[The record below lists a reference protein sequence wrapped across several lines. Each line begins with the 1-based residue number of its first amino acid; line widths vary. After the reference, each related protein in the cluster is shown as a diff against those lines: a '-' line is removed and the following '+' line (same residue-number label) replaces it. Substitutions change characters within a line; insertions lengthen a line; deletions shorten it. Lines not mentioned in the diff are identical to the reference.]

1 MRQFVAP
8 ESAWIPRSSMRRRRS
23 VCSPTRV
30 RGMDYRS
37 PTRFEAVRHSKLWS
51 MPVWRTDTLNLQRT
65 QSDKGM
71 HTMKVLAAALLSLA
85 AASAASAAPE
95 GRADSAAVALTAD
108 DVNAWLDGYMPYAL
122 HTGDI
127 AGAVVAVVKDGQIV
141 TERGFGYSNVEKRTP
156 VDPKLT
162 LFRPGS
168 VSKLFTWTAVMQQ
181 VEQGKIDL
189 DADVNQYLDFK
200 IPARDGKPV
209 TMRQLMQHVAGF
221 EEQAKGIMS
230 DDPKSPNFE
239 ALLKQWVPERVFVP
253 GTTPAYSNYGASLAG
268 YIVQRVSG
276 ESFDDYLD
284 KHIFAP
290 LDMTHSTFR
299 QPLPANLE
307 PLMSQCYSL
316 ASEPAKK
323 FEIIGPAPAGSL
335 SSPGEDMAHFM
346 IAHLQK
352 GEYHGNRILKAET
365 AEMMH
370 NSPLTILPP
379 LNRMELGFFETNI
392 NGREVIAH
400 LGDTQCFH
408 TSLHLFLKEGVG
420 FYVSFNTPGKA
431 GAVGGLRGALFEDF
445 ADRYFPPLENS
456 TTKVDAK
463 TSAEHAAML
472 DGHWENSRASQSSFL
487 AAVGLFGQTKAG
499 VNAKGELAVPF
510 NGLNGKPRHWVET
523 APYVWRDQDSH
534 ERLAAKVVDGKAVR
548 FSIDG
553 ISPFMVFDRVP
564 GSQDAAWLLPALYC
578 ALAALLLTAVFW
590 PVTAIVRRRFGA
602 GLALGPDALRA
613 YRLSKVGSIL
623 LLAGLGLWALTI
635 IRMFNDFNNL
645 SDKFNG
651 SLRFTQVFGILGFLL
666 GSAFIAWNLWTV
678 WKGARRWPAKV
689 WSIVLA
695 LSAFIV
701 LWIAFTFNLF
711 SFGIYF

>member
-1 MRQFVAP
+1 MRTFV
-8 ESAWIPRSSMRRRRS
+8 I
-23 VCSPTRV
+23 
-30 RGMDYRS
+30 
-37 PTRFEAVRHSKLWS
+37 
-51 MPVWRTDTLNLQRT
+51 
-65 QSDKGM
+65 
-71 HTMKVLAAALLSLA
+71 LAAALLTSSLTAAAQKNTPAAKAAPAAAASTAPAPTAAAPTPATPAASPPIALA
-85 AASAASAAPE
+85 AAP
-95 GRADSAAVALTAD
+95 LTAE

-122 HTGDI
+122 RTGDI

-141 TERGFGYSNVEKRTP
+141 TERGFGYADVAKRAP

-168 VSKLFTWTAVMQQ
+168 VSKLLTWTAVMQQ

-189 DADVNQYLDFK
+189 DGDVNQYIDFK

-209 TMRQLMQHVAGF
+209 TMRELMQHVAGF

-230 DDPKSPNFE
+230 DDPKALGFE
-239 ALLKQWVPERVFVP
+239 ALLKQWVPERVFAP
-253 GTTPAYSNYGASLAG
+253 GSTPAYSNYGASLAG

-290 LDMTHSTFR
+290 LDMTHSSFR

-307 PLMSQCYSL
+307 PLMSTCYSQ
-316 ASEPAKK
+316 ASEPPRK
-323 FEIIGPAPAGSL
+323 FEIVGPAPAGSL
-335 SSPGEDMAHFM
+335 SSPAEDMAHFM
-346 IAHLQK
+346 IAHLQN

-370 NSPLTILPP
+370 NSPLTLLPP

-420 FYVSFNTPGKA
+420 FYVSFNSPGKA
-431 GAVGGLRGALFEDF
+431 GAAGGLRGALFDDF
-445 ADRYFPPLENS
+445 ADRYFPAPQTS
-456 TTKVDAK
+456 AAKVDEK
-463 TSAEHAAML
+463 TAAAHAAML
-472 DGHWENSRASQSSFL
+472 KGRWVNSRGSQSSFL
-487 AAVGLFGQTKAG
+487 AAVGLFGQTKLS
-499 VNAKGELAVPF
+499 VNAKGELATPGK
-510 NGLNGKPRHWVET
+510 GLNGAPRHWVEI
-523 APYVWRDQDSH
+523 APYVWRDADGH

-548 FSIDG
+548 FSTDG

-564 GSQDAAWLLPALYC
+564 GNADSAWLLPAVYC
-578 ALAALLLTAVFW
+578 ALGALLLTAVFW

-602 GLALGPDALRA
+602 GLALGPEALRA
-613 YRLSKVGSIL
+613 YRLSKLGSIL
-623 LLAGLGLWALTI
+623 LLAGLGLWGLTI

-651 SLRFTQVFGILGFLL
+651 SLRFAQVFGILAFIL
-666 GSAFIAWNLWTV
+666 GSAFIGWNLWTV
-678 WKGARRWPAKV
+678 WQGTRRWPAKV

-701 LWIAFTFNLF
+701 LWVAFTFNLIG
-711 SFGIYF
+711 FGVYY

>member
-1 MRQFVAP
+1 
-8 ESAWIPRSSMRRRRS
+8 MRR
-23 VCSPTRV
+23 
-30 RGMDYRS
+30 
-37 PTRFEAVRHSKLWS
+37 FII
-51 MPVWRTDTLNLQRT
+51 
-65 QSDKGM
+65 
-71 HTMKVLAAALLSLA
+71 LAAALLTGLTAAAQKNTPAAKAAPAAAAATAA
-85 AASAASAAPE
+85 AASAPATAAP
-95 GRADSAAVALTAD
+95 AAGPTGATGPAAASLTAED
-108 DVNAWLDGYMPYAL
+108 LNAWLDGYMPYAL
-122 HTGDI
+122 RTGDI

-141 TERGFGYSNVEKRTP
+141 TERGFGYSDVAKRTP

-189 DADVNQYLDFK
+189 DADVNQYIDFK

-209 TMRQLMQHVAGF
+209 TMRELMQHVAGF

-230 DDPKSPNFE
+230 DDPKALGFE
-239 ALLKQWVPERVFVP
+239 ALLKQWVPERVFAP
-253 GTTPAYSNYGASLAG
+253 GSTPAYSNYGASLAG

-290 LDMTHSTFR
+290 LDMQHSTFR

-307 PLMSQCYSL
+307 PLMSKGYQR
-316 ASEPAKK
+316 ASEPAKLYE
-323 FEIIGPAPAGSL
+323 FVGPAPAGSL
-335 SSPGEDMAHFM
+335 AAPGEDMAHFM
-346 IAHLQK
+346 IAHLQN

-400 LGDTQCFH
+400 LGDTQNFH

-420 FYVSFNTPGKA
+420 FYVSFNSLGKE
-431 GAVGGLRGALFEDF
+431 GAAGGLRGALFDDF
-445 ADRYFPPLENS
+445 ADRYFPAAPTS
-456 TTKVDAK
+456 TAKVDEK
-463 TSAEHAAML
+463 TSAFHAAML
-472 DGHWENSRASQSSFL
+472 KGRWVNSRGSQSSFL
-487 AAVGLFGQTKAG
+487 AAVGLLGQTKLS
-499 VNAKGELAVPF
+499 VNAKGELVTPG
-510 NGLNGKPRHWVET
+510 NGLNGKPRHWVEI
-523 APYVWRDQDSH
+523 APYVWRDADGH
-534 ERLAAKVVDGKAVR
+534 ERLAAKVVDGKVVR
-548 FSIDG
+548 FSTDG

-564 GSQDAAWLLPALYC
+564 AGEDGTWLLPAIYF
-578 ALAALLLTAVFW
+578 ALGSLLLTVVFW
-590 PVTAIVRRRFGA
+590 PVTAIVRRSFGA
-602 GLALGPDALRA
+602 GLALAPEALRA
-613 YRLSKVGSIL
+613 YRLSKLGSIL
-623 LLAGLGLWALTI
+623 LLAGIGLWGLTI

-645 SDKFNG
+645 SNAFNG
-651 SLRFTQVFGILGFLL
+651 TIRFAQVFGILAFIL

-678 WKGARRWPAKV
+678 WKGTRRWPAKV

-695 LSAFIV
+695 LSACIV
-701 LWIAFTFNLF
+701 LWVAFTFNLIG
-711 SFGIYF
+711 FGIYY

>member
-1 MRQFVAP
+1 LATALLTLGTLTATAQKTAP
-8 ESAWIPRSSMRRRRS
+8 APRLA
-23 VCSPTRV
+23 PATAA
-30 RGMDYRS
+30 
-37 PTRFEAVRHSKLWS
+37 P
-51 MPVWRTDTLNLQRT
+51 
-65 QSDKGM
+65 
-71 HTMKVLAAALLSLA
+71 AAAPQATVPPA
-85 AASAASAAPE
+85 AAPAAAGAAP
-95 GRADSAAVALTAD
+95 AATLTAD
-108 DVNAWLDGYMPYAL
+108 DLNAWLDGYMPYAL

-141 TERGFGYSNVEKRTP
+141 TERGFGYSDVAKRAP

-209 TMRQLMQHVAGF
+209 TMRELMQHVAGF

-230 DDPKSPNFE
+230 DDPKSPGFE
-239 ALLKQWVPERVFVP
+239 ALLKQWVPERVFAA
-253 GTTPAYSNYGASLAG
+253 GSTPAYSNYGASLAG

-276 ESFDDYLD
+276 ESFDDYID

-290 LDMTHSTFR
+290 LDMQHSSFR

-307 PLMSQCYSL
+307 PLMSKGYPL
-316 ASEPAKK
+316 ASEPAKPY
-323 FEIIGPAPAGSL
+323 EIVGPAPAGSL
-335 SSPGEDMAHFM
+335 ASSGEDMAHFM
-346 IAHLQK
+346 IAHLQN

-400 LGDTQCFH
+400 LGDTQNFH
-408 TSLHLFLKEGVG
+408 TSLHLFLKENVG
-420 FYVSFNTPGKA
+420 FYVSFNSPGKA
-431 GAVGGLRGALFEDF
+431 GAVGGLRGALFDDF
-445 ADRYFPPLENS
+445 ADRYFPAAEIAATAVDS
-456 TTKVDAK
+456 TT
-463 TSAEHAAML
+463 SAAHAAL
-472 DGHWENSRASQSSFL
+472 LKGHWVNSRGSQSSFL
-487 AAVGLFGQTKAG
+487 AAVGLLGQTKAG
-499 VNAKGELAVPF
+499 VNEKGELAVPF

-523 APYVWRDQDSH
+523 APFVWRDQDSH

-553 ISPFMVFDRVP
+553 ISPFMVLDRV
-564 GSQDAAWLLPALYC
+564 QWYEDAAWLVPALYC

-590 PVTAIVRRRFGA
+590 PITAIVRRRFGA
-602 GLALGPDALRA
+602 SLALGPDALRA

-623 LLAGLGLWALTI
+623 LLAGLGLWALTV

-645 SDKFNG
+645 TNKFNG
-651 SLRFTQVFGILGFLL
+651 NIRFAELFGILAFLL
-666 GSAFIAWNLWTV
+666 GSAFVAWNLWTV
-678 WKGARRWPAKV
+678 WKGTRRWPAKT

-701 LWIAFTFNLF
+701 LWVAFTFNLF

>member
-1 MRQFVAP
+1 MRIF
-8 ESAWIPRSSMRRRRS
+8 
-23 VCSPTRV
+23 T
-30 RGMDYRS
+30 
-37 PTRFEAVRHSKLWS
+37 F
-51 MPVWRTDTLNLQRT
+51 
-65 QSDKGM
+65 
-71 HTMKVLAAALLSLA
+71 LAAAFVTLGTLTATAAQKPVPAPSLA
-85 AASAASAAPE
+85 PAPPASVTAPQSSPPPAAAPT
-95 GRADSAAVALTAD
+95 GAPAAVLLTAD
-108 DVNAWLDGYMPYAL
+108 DLNAWLDGYMPYAL

-141 TERGFGYSNVEKRTP
+141 TERGYGYADVEKRTP

-346 IAHLQK
+346 IAHLQN

-379 LNRMELGFFETNI
+379 LNRMELGFFETNL

-445 ADRYFPPLENS
+445 ADRYFPAAE
-456 TTKVDAK
+456 TAATAVDAK

-472 DGHWENSRASQSSFL
+472 KGHWVNSRGSQSSFL

-523 APYVWRDQDSH
+523 APFVWRDQDSH
-534 ERLAAKVVDGKAVR
+534 ERLAAKVVDGKVVR

-590 PVTAIVRRRFGA
+590 PITAIVRRRFGA
-602 GLALGPDALRA
+602 SLALGPDALRA

-623 LLAGLGLWALTI
+623 LLAALSLWGFTV

-645 SDKFNG
+645 SDKYNG
-651 SLRFTQVFGILGFLL
+651 NIRFAEVFGILAFLL

>member
-1 MRQFVAP
+1 LATALLTLGTLTANAQKTETAP
-8 ESAWIPRSSMRRRRS
+8 ATALP
-23 VCSPTRV
+23 
-30 RGMDYRS
+30 
-37 PTRFEAVRHSKLWS
+37 AAA
-51 MPVWRTDTLNLQRT
+51 T
-65 QSDKGM
+65 QA
-71 HTMKVLAAALLSLA
+71 TVPPAAALAAAG
-85 AASAASAAPE
+85 AAP
-95 GRADSAAVALTAD
+95 AATLTAE

-127 AGAVVAVVKDGQIV
+127 AGAVVAVVKGGQIV
-141 TERGFGYSNVEKRTP
+141 TERGFGYSDVEKRAP

-200 IPARDGKPV
+200 IPAREGKPA

-221 EEQAKGIMS
+221 EEQSKGIMS
-230 DDPKSPNFE
+230 DDPKSPGFE

-290 LDMTHSTFR
+290 LDMKYSTFR

-346 IAHLQK
+346 IAHLQN

-400 LGDTQCFH
+400 LGDSQCFH

-420 FYVSFNTPGKA
+420 FYVSFNTPGNT
-431 GAVGGLRGALFEDF
+431 GAAGGLRGALFDDF
-445 ADRYFPPLENS
+445 ADRYFPAAETAATP
-456 TTKVDAK
+456 VDAK
-463 TSAEHAAML
+463 TSATHAAML
-472 DGHWENSRASQSSFL
+472 KGHWVNSRGSQSSFL

-523 APYVWRDQDSH
+523 APFVWRDQDSH
-534 ERLAAKVVDGKAVR
+534 EHLAAKVVDGKAVR
-548 FSIDG
+548 FSYEP
-553 ISPFMVFDRVP
+553 ISPAMVFDRA
-564 GSQDAAWLLPALYC
+564 QWYADAAWLLPALYG
-578 ALAALLLTAVFW
+578 ALAALLLTTVTW
-590 PVTAIVRRRFGA
+590 PITAIVRRRFGA
-602 GLALGPDALRA
+602 SLALGADALRA

-623 LLAGLGLWALTI
+623 LLAGLGLWGFTI
-635 IRMFNDFNNL
+635 VRMFNDLNHL
-645 SDKFNG
+645 SNKYNG
-651 SLRFTQVFGILGFLL
+651 NIRFAEVFGILAFLL
-666 GSAFIAWNLWTV
+666 GSAFIVWNLWTV
-678 WKGARRWPAKV
+678 WQGTRRWPAKV

-701 LWIAFTFNLF
+701 LWIAFAFHLF

>member
-1 MRQFVAP
+1 MRIFTF
-8 ESAWIPRSSMRRRRS
+8 M
-23 VCSPTRV
+23 
-30 RGMDYRS
+30 
-37 PTRFEAVRHSKLWS
+37 
-51 MPVWRTDTLNLQRT
+51 
-65 QSDKGM
+65 
-71 HTMKVLAAALLSLA
+71 AAALLTLGTLTATAQKTA
-85 AASAASAAPE
+85 AAPKLAPATAAPATAAPATAAPATAPPANAAPASASSAAAPAAP
-95 GRADSAAVALTAD
+95 ALTAD
-108 DVNAWLDGYMPYAL
+108 DLNAWLDGYMPYAL

-141 TERGFGYSNVEKRTP
+141 SERGYGYSDVAKRAP

-168 VSKLFTWTAVMQQ
+168 VSKLVTWTAVMQQ

-200 IPARDGKPV
+200 MPLRDGKPV
-209 TMRQLMQHVAGF
+209 TMRELMQHVAGF
-221 EEQAKGIMS
+221 EEQAKGILS
-230 DDPKSPNFE
+230 DDPKSPGFE

-276 ESFDDYLD
+276 ESFVDYLD

-290 LDMTHSTFR
+290 LDMKYSTFR

-307 PLMSQCYSL
+307 PLMSKCYTQ
-316 ASEPAKK
+316 ASEPPKG
-323 FEIIGPAPAGSL
+323 FEIVGPAPAGAL
-335 SSPGEDMAHFM
+335 ASPAEDMAHFM
-346 IAHLQK
+346 IAHLQN

-420 FYVSFNTPGKA
+420 FYVSFNSPGKA
-431 GAVGGLRGALFEDF
+431 GAAGGLRGALFDDF
-445 ADRYFPPLENS
+445 ADRYFPAAE
-456 TTKVDAK
+456 TAATAVDAK
-463 TSAEHAAML
+463 TSAAHAAL
-472 DGHWENSRASQSSFL
+472 LKGRWVNSRGSQSSFL
-487 AAVGLFGQTKAG
+487 AALGLFGQTKAG
-499 VNAKGELAVPF
+499 VNAKGELVVPF

-523 APYVWRDQDSH
+523 APFVWRDKDGH
-534 ERLAAKVVDGKAVR
+534 ERLAAKVVDGKVVR

-564 GSQDAAWLLPALYC
+564 AHADSAWLLPALYC
-578 ALAALLLTAVFW
+578 ALAALVLTAVFW
-590 PVTAIVRRRFGA
+590 PITAIVRRRFGA
-602 GLALGPDALRA
+602 SLALRSEELRA
-613 YRLSKVGSIL
+613 YRFSKIGSIV
-623 LLAGLGLWALTI
+623 LLAATGLWGLTI
-635 IRMFNDFNNL
+635 IRLFNDYNNL
-645 SDKFNG
+645 SNKYNG
-651 SLRFTQVFGILGFLL
+651 NIRFAELFGMVAFLL
-666 GSAFIAWNLWTV
+666 GSILIAWNLVTV
-678 WKGARRWPAKV
+678 WKGTRRWPAKV

-695 LSAFIV
+695 LSACIV

-711 SFGIYF
+711 SFGINY

>member
-1 MRQFVAP
+1 MRIF
-8 ESAWIPRSSMRRRRS
+8 
-23 VCSPTRV
+23 T
-30 RGMDYRS
+30 
-37 PTRFEAVRHSKLWS
+37 F
-51 MPVWRTDTLNLQRT
+51 
-65 QSDKGM
+65 
-71 HTMKVLAAALLSLA
+71 LAAALLALGTLTATAQKNVPAPSLA
-85 AASAASAAPE
+85 PPAPKPATAPSTTAAPE
-95 GRADSAAVALTAD
+95 AAPATAGAAPAAALTAED
-108 DVNAWLDGYMPYAL
+108 LNAWLDGYLPYAL

-141 TERGFGYSNVEKRTP
+141 SERGFGYSDVEKRTP

-209 TMRQLMQHVAGF
+209 TMRELMQHVAGF

-230 DDPKSPNFE
+230 HDPKSPGFE
-239 ALLKQWVPERVFVP
+239 ELLKQWVPERVFAP
-253 GTTPAYSNYGASLAG
+253 NSTPAYSNYGASLAG

-276 ESFDDYLD
+276 ESFDDYID

-299 QPLPANLE
+299 QPLPPNLE
-307 PLMSQCYSL
+307 PLMSKGYSV
-316 ASEPAKK
+316 ASEPALP
-323 FEIIGPAPAGSL
+323 FEIVGPAPAGAL

-346 IAHLQK
+346 IAHLQN

-370 NSPLTILPP
+370 NSPLTIIPP

-400 LGDTQCFH
+400 LGDTQNFH

-420 FYVSFNTPGKA
+420 FYVSFNSLGKA
-431 GAVGGLRGALFEDF
+431 GAAGELRSAMFEDF
-445 ADRYFPPLENS
+445 ADRYFPAAETAA
-456 TTKVDAK
+456 TTVDAK
-463 TSAEHAAML
+463 TSAAHAAML
-472 DGHWENSRASQSSFL
+472 AGHWINSRGSQSNFL
-487 AAVGLFGQTKAG
+487 SAVGLLGQTKLG
-499 VNAKGELAVPF
+499 VNAKGELATPL

-523 APYVWRDQDSH
+523 TPFVWRDADSH
-534 ERLAAKVVDGKAVR
+534 ERLAAKIVDGKAVR

-553 ISPFMVFDRVP
+553 ISPFMIFDRVP
-564 GSQDAAWLLPALYC
+564 ASENAGWLVPALYC

-602 GLALGPDALRA
+602 SLALGPDALRA

-623 LLAGLGLWALTI
+623 LLAGLGWWGFTI
-635 IRMFNDFNNL
+635 TRMFGDFDNL
-645 SDKFNG
+645 SNKFNG
-651 SLRFTQVFGILGFLL
+651 SIRFTEMFGMLAFLL
-666 GSAFIAWNLWTV
+666 GSAFIVWNLVTV
-678 WKGARRWPAKV
+678 WKGARRWPAKT

-695 LSAFIV
+695 LSAFVV
-701 LWIAFTFNLF
+701 LWIAFTFHLF
-711 SFGIYF
+711 TFGVYF